1 MKTIETNTA
10 RLIVNNPKTAT
21 VWRMLFGLAVSVM
34 LSSPVAAAP
43 PSANSSV
50 RMITATDLMPTGVDG
65 NARGKINVNM
75 TRQGSAINQEVKI
88 SVVNLDPNTVYGMI
102 GYLGDDTNATGVA
115 EFITD
120 RKGAFNVTYVRKSQG
135 KPSPRTQPLPA
146 AIDLMCNVR
155 ELSIINRDLG
165 IVLRGILTNPNRGS
179 YQANLS
185 MNNTGFLPR
194 ATGTVAIQA
203 GPRSTA
209 FLLRASGLAPR
220 TFYSFTINGGVIDA
234 KMSDKAGR
242 LVLQQLPIW
251 VSETSLALAELVFK
265 NGFSAVVVSS
275 PFNPEFMEH
284 ASTAALPAYLPVD
297 GHDLHVAITEI
308 DRRLH
313 QLYPQRLANKALMG
327 YSMGAL
333 ETLFIASTATTNSL
347 LHFDRYVAINTPVQM
362 TQGIAKLD
370 EFYSAPLNWP
380 VAERSNN
387 LENVFLKVAA
397 LSRSTLT
404 PQTSLPFSA
413 IESKFLIGL
422 TFRLVLRDII
432 YSSQERNN
440 QGVLHHAIHTFRR
453 DPAYQEILQFSYQNY
468 FDQFAIP
475 YYSTINIGASTV
487 TAMEKAGDLRTYE
500 TGLRANPDI
509 RILTNQ
515 NDFLLTDA
523 DLLWLHA
530 TFATNRLTVFTQG
543 GHLGNL
549 FNLAVQKSIL
559 TALTPMQ
566 PPALPSRIN
575 SQTNGSPEF

>member
-1 MKTIETNTA
+1 
-10 RLIVNNPKTAT
+10 
-21 VWRMLFGLAVSVM
+21 
-34 LSSPVAAAP
+34 
-43 PSANSSV
+43 
-50 RMITATDLMPTGVDG
+50 MPTGVDG